1 MQIILDENISF
12 AKEAFSTMGDV
23 KLYPGREIT
32 NEKVKQADAL
42 IVRSVTKV
50 NEQLLK
56 DTSIKF
62 VGTATI
68 GTDHIDKEYLESQN
82 IFFTDAAGCN
92 ADAVTEFVFTLLA
105 KIILEKKMKF
115 NDLTIGVVGV
125 GNIGSRVSRL
135 GKLLGMKVLKN
146 DPPLKRKTGDSDFV
160 ELEEVLG
167 ADIITLHVPLNKEGI
182 DRTYHLFDKEILS
195 KLKENLILINSS
207 RGPVINNTELEQVM
221 DGKNFTVCLDVWENE
236 PLLNLDLLKK
246 VRFGT
251 PHIAGYSLEGKVNG
265 TVMVYNQLCKFL
277 NTPPKWKSRLEK
289 VENSTI
295 EISEKDSFEKT
306 LNNIFSR
313 IHKFETDD
321 KSVRG
326 LFEIEEDKRGKYFDG
341 LRKNYSLRREFN
353 NYTVLTDE
361 KEKELINILKAFRF
375 NVRQL

>member
-1 MQIILDENISF
+1 MHIILDENISF
-12 AKEAFSTMGDV
+12 AKEAFSTLGDI

-50 NEQLLK
+50 NEQLLMG
-56 DTSIKF
+56 SNIKF

-68 GTDHIDKEYLESQN
+68 GTDHIDKEYLKSKN

-115 NDLTIGVVGV
+115 EDLTIGVVGV
-125 GNIGSRVSRL
+125 GNIGSRIARL

-182 DRTYHLFDKEILS
+182 DRTNHLFDKEILL
-195 KLKENLILINSS
+195 KLKDNVILINSS
-207 RGPVINNTELEQVM
+207 RGPVINNGELERVM
-221 DGKNFTVCLDVWENE
+221 DEKNFTVCLDVWENE

-265 TVMVYNQLCKFL
+265 TVMVYNQLCNFL
-277 NTPPKWKSRLEK
+277 KEPVKWNAQLEK
-289 VENSTI
+289 VENSVI
-295 EISEKDSFEKT
+295 EIKENKNLEET
-306 LNNIFSR
+306 LNSIFSR
-313 IHKFETDD
+313 IHKIENDD
-321 KSVRG
+321 KSVRN
-326 LFEIEEDKRGKYFDG
+326 LFELEEDKRGKYFDS
-341 LRKNYSLRREFN
+341 LRKNYNLRREFN
-353 NYTVLTDE
+353 NYIVEVDE
-361 KEKELINILKAFRF
+361 NEKELIDILRAFRF

>member
-289 VENSTI
+289 VENSII

-313 IHKFETDD
+313 ILKFETDD